1 MADVRAADER
11 QHEQLAAEIAHWR
24 QAAEALSDLDTIA
37 APAAWASLEEYLRLR
52 VRERLAAAVA
62 GLAMD
67 GATAAA
73 SLAGGH
79 DLAEVRRRV
88 LALRQHYLQVE
99 TVLEFYGDA
108 VGTRTNPRLG
118 AILRGLD
125 VIAGDS
131 LDMILRRLDI
141 DAPPAVVYLD
151 KGLGAAILRADVR
164 LWDQSSLSPVA
175 AIKLTRHNLPHPTAL
190 LHETGHQ
197 VAHQTGWTTELAD
210 ALAQVLTPRSR
221 ELAEVWHG
229 WASEV
234 GADVH
239 AFVQAGW
246 APLPALANVVDGT
259 TEAVYQLIPGDPH
272 PIPLVRVLFNA
283 ALCRHWFG
291 AGPWDDLAAAWA
303 ERHPPSHAPAD
314 AGRLAR
320 LSVAALDDIVRV
332 CTRQPMAAFHGQ
344 PLCALVDPRHVAP
357 LALEALAR
365 QAGPSLLTSQYL
377 ARREPLAILAWL
389 STRAFADPA
398 NAGAHRLA
406 LEGWLA
412 QLSPEPQRRAA

>member
-1 MADVRAADER
+1 MDDARTVDER
-11 QHEQLAAEIAHWR
+11 QRAQLAAEIAHWR
-24 QAAEALSDLDTIA
+24 QAADALADLDTIA
-37 APAAWASLEEYLRLR
+37 APAAWARLEEYLRLR

-62 GLAMD
+62 GLSME
-67 GATAAA
+67 GAAA
-73 SLAGGH
+73 SAALAGGH
-79 DLAEVRRRV
+79 GLEEVRRRV
-88 LALRQHYLQVE
+88 LVLRQHYLQVE

-118 AILRGLD
+118 SILRGLD

-164 LWDQSSLSPVA
+164 LWDQTSLSPVA

-197 VAHQTGWTTELAD
+197 VAHLTGWTHELAD
-210 ALAQVLTPRSR
+210 ALGHALAPRSR
-221 ELAEVWHG
+221 ELAEVWRG

-239 AFVQAGW
+239 AFAHAGW
-246 APLPALANVVDGT
+246 APLPALANVVDGP

-272 PIPLVRVLFNA
+272 PIPVIRVLFNA
-283 ALCRHWFG
+283 ALCRHWYG

-303 ERHPPSHAPAD
+303 ERHPPSQAPSD
-314 AGRLAR
+314 AGALAR
-320 LSVAALDDIVRV
+320 LSVAAFDDIVRV
-332 CTRQPMAAFHGQ
+332 CTRQPMAAFRGQ
-344 PLCALVDPRHVAP
+344 PLCALVDPRHVSP
-357 LALEALAR
+357 LALETLAR

-389 STRAFADPA
+389 STRGLADPA
-398 NAGAHRLA
+398 HAATDRLA

-412 QLSPEPQRRAA
+412 RLSPEPQRRAA